1 MRSAVAKFW
10 RPVLTGVLVIGFFY
24 AVPLEPGVSGPQL
37 VFRVVVTFGAG
48 LLVTWLIFRQLAH
61 QVADPD
67 EAPLAGLL
75 TALICGVAFFALADY
90 ITAISGP
97 NQFADLRTK
106 TDALYFALATL
117 TTVGQLS
124 VGPAEPVRLP
134 AFHDLPVADD
144 DRVLVQAVRRGEVD
158 TEVAQFG
165 DGTVAQQQGVRD
177 RVEVAGAHHL
187 PAVVDEIGVLHR
199 RP

>member
-1 MRSAVAKFW
+1 MRSAVAEFW

-24 AVPLEPGVSGPQL
+24 TVPVEPGVSGSQL
-37 VFRVVVTFGAG
+37 VFRVVVTFVAG

-97 NQFADLRTK
+97 NQFAGLRTK
-106 TDALYFALATL
+106 TDALYFALTTL
-117 TTVGQLS
+117 TTVGYGDVHAVGQVARVVVVVQLVFNVVVITTGAS
-124 VGPAEPVRLP
+124 VLTRQMA
-134 AFHDLPVADD
+134 
-144 DRVLVQAVRRGEVD
+144 DRVRRRRTNSVR
-158 TEVAQFG
+158 
-165 DGTVAQQQGVRD
+165 
-177 RVEVAGAHHL
+177 
-187 PAVVDEIGVLHR
+187 
-199 RP
+199 